1 MLPLALHMNLIET
14 NNETNTLLSNFTVTY
29 NCEDA
34 LRTKK
39 SAITNLYF
47 LIQLFVNVMG
57 A

>member
-29 NCEDA
+29 DCEDA